1 MTFPTYNKRG
11 RFWQTFFFFPQ
22 KHYYYFF
29 KETSMLSQAQAH
41 TFLHVGVRPPPTTLC
56 VPPHFYFPPKD
67 VLQMEPRCASTVTA
81 WHPVTTLRAWSFQVA
96 NGPRAGPARRWGA
109 GSRAA
114 LFTP

>member
-11 RFWQTFFFFPQ
+11 RFWQTFPLPGNVIII
-22 KHYYYFF
+22 FF

-41 TFLHVGVRPPPTTLC
+41 TFLRVGVRPPPTTLC
-56 VPPHFYFPPKD
+56 VPPHFYFSPKD
-67 VLQMEPRCASTVTA
+67 VLQMKPRCASTVTA

-96 NGPRAGPARRWGA
+96 DVPRAGPARRWGA